1 MLIPIFRA
9 NHLPPVCTKGEKPMI
24 FKIIALAII
33 IILLVMDYALLVI
46 AHDADEKAER
56 MYRAWKEGKDE

>member
-1 MLIPIFRA
+1 
-9 NHLPPVCTKGEKPMI
+9 MI

-46 AHDADEKAER
+46 AHDADERAER
-56 MYRAWKEGKDE
+56 MYRAWKENNGEREGE

>member
-1 MLIPIFRA
+1 
-9 NHLPPVCTKGEKPMI
+9 MI
-24 FKIIALAII
+24 FKMIALAII

-56 MYRAWKEGKDE
+56 MYRAWKEGNDE